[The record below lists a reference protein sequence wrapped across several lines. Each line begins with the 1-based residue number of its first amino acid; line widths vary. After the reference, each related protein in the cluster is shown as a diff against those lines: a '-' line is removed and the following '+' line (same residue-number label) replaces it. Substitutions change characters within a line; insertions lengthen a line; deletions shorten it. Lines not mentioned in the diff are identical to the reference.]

1 MNPLFF
7 VIQLEINGPFVSP
20 NIAMPNSPGGASQG
34 AGGSSSSSHGVV
46 DPAAVLRIQLD
57 PYLKKLPTSHWAFEL
72 VQAILGGDTEMV
84 RLITSSHQTRWNTQ
98 LLTEPLGGTLGQNL
112 LHIAALQNR
121 AAICGLFLQSLD
133 KEADE
138 QAELVLKSG

>member
-1 MNPLFF
+1 MAFMNT
-7 VIQLEINGPFVSP
+7 QG
-20 NIAMPNSPGGASQG
+20 MGASMQPVSIFKFKRG
-34 AGGSSSSSHGVV
+34 AIS
-46 DPAAVLRIQLD
+46 
-57 PYLKKLPTSHWAFEL
+57 
-72 VQAILGGDTEMV
+72 EMV

-138 QAELVLKSG
+138 QAELVLKSGRGLFSIFS

>member
-1 MNPLFF
+1 VCVVL
-7 VIQLEINGPFVSP
+7 QLTVVVFSDSFY
-20 NIAMPNSPGGASQG
+20 MPNSPGGASQN
-34 AGGSSSSSHGVV
+34 AGGGGSSSHGVV

-57 PYLKKLPTSHWAFEL
+57 PYLKKLPTTHWGFEL

-98 LLTEPLGGTLGQNL
+98 LLTEPLGGPLGQNL

-138 QAELVLKSG
+138 QAE